1 MVKDYTILTKSLSHF
16 ALSDEFLE
24 MVRINQFNNL
34 GEITKIPVSK
44 LLKLPYFGYRVLNEL
59 ITILK
64 YYDVD
69 SVLSDD

>member
-1 MVKDYTILTKSLSHF
+1 MAKDSPVLKKPLSHF

-24 MVRINQFNNL
+24 MARINRFSTL
-34 GEITKIPVSK
+34 GEITDIPVSK
-44 LLKLPYFGYRVLNEL
+44 LLKLPYFGYRVLMEL

-64 YYDVD
+64 HYKIE

>member
-1 MVKDYTILTKSLSHF
+1 MVKDQSVLKKPLGHF

-24 MVRINQFNNL
+24 MVRINQFKSL
-34 GEITKIPVSK
+34 GEITDIPVSK
-44 LLKLPYFGYRVLNEL
+44 LLKLPYFKYRVLNEL

-64 YYDVD
+64 YYGLD

>member
-1 MVKDYTILTKSLSHF
+1 MVKENTILKKPLSHF

-24 MVRINQFNNL
+24 MARINRFNNL
-34 GEITKIPVSK
+34 GEITKVPVSK

>member
-1 MVKDYTILTKSLSHF
+1 MVKDHPILKKPLNHF

-34 GEITKIPVSK
+34 GEITNIPVSQ

-64 YYDVD
+64 CYKLD